1 MLTEKQ
7 MARLAHLVYETEIA
21 EISMQ
26 YYWDVGRMETY
37 ENHSKHY
44 AAVHA
49 QASIA
54 EDLLGVD
61 AHTFMQSDRANA
73 ERERARAE
81 AKRSWGTTILTDYI
95 KHAEDRIKR
104 IQEKYGITDADA

>member
-7 MARLAHLVYETEIA
+7 MECLAYVAYKMEIA

-26 YYWDVGRMETY
+26 FYWDIDNTTAY
-37 ENHSKHY
+37 EKQRKDY
-44 AAVHA
+44 DEAHA
-49 QASIA
+49 QACIA

-81 AKRSWGTTILTDYI
+81 AKRSWGTKILTDYI
-95 KHAEDRIKR
+95 KHAENRIKR
-104 IQEKYGITDADA
+104 IREKYTITD